1 MARKGNGKAT
11 YCVFDSLHGYPVID
25 DGNLTRLDSKSE
37 LFYVTDWSKV
47 DFTKVKIVKFGGAG
61 PDWDDYTPF
70 VKRWNNY
77 NSHLDVDPVM
87 YQVRLYNVLTQDPEP
102 MRETELQKFIKQ
114 NPDITGLR
122 WKKADVKGKNEW
134 YTVENWC
141 KFTNWMGIASR
152 KGGRIPRVVNDMTLS
167 QRNVLDESKQKIRIY
182 DNLFW
187 YLATRFRKSGT
198 CLELNRQEVD
208 ANFMVVVSPISESIK
223 SYKSVINKFR
233 GFEEYEL
240 LESNA
245 YGADIDSLKAD
256 ISKKLL
262 SGKRVVFFATWAWF
276 KIGGEDDKA
285 KRNFMDG
292 IEGLKKTFIVVDEFH
307 NSSDT
312 DTSIDVVDC
321 IKAFGPAKTLYMS
334 GTPFNELINNSGFN
348 EKGIFNPDALIIYD
362 LGDMLKSE
370 EYEGFKLE
378 HYLMRYTKVTDD
390 ITLCGDCNFEFEAED
405 SVKREGDKNN
415 TFKRFVEEMNVL
427 MAFEEHKTSI
437 CYMKGIKQVK
447 IGYEYTKKVFESKHD
462 KDNWKVFRTD
472 KMDTKQII
480 EEVELFHNTHPEGHC
495 VIFTCDKLVMGATI
509 ETCDAV
515 HFMRR
520 IGSAEFAV
528 QAWGRVLTLL
538 KDKNGNLLKKSAGI
552 YYYDDK
558 SFWNLYL
565 NFDMSHEHLTHARKN
580 DYYKNGAIV
589 FEHIY
594 LGMNQGEI
602 DDRLVNA
609 YLKKYRELVSKE
621 SAIDNSIANGFDFDE
636 DIDIE
641 ETKKSGKPKKNDTP
655 TPFPGENEATPTL
668 GVDEVPRDVPP
679 TDENPDVNEN
689 GGDETTKALSK
700 REKVVQFIRN
710 NILNYLYFATGL
722 FTQAEL
728 NEFERLSVSNTN
740 CERYKCSLGI
750 LFEDKE
756 FDKFIAKIR
765 NMKTHIVGEGQWTR
779 MCDSHRT
786 DILTRFKTALK
797 FTKSENY
804 EDTFS
809 VIDRNIVAQMY
820 EKNKSLVVDK

>member
-37 LFYVTDWSKV
+37 LFSVTDWSKV

-61 PDWDDYTPF
+61 PDWNDYTPF

-87 YQVRLYNVLTQDPEP
+87 YWVRLYNVLTQDPEP

-134 YTVENWC
+134 YTVEDWC
-141 KFTNWMGIASR
+141 KFTNWMGIASL

-223 SYKSVINKFR
+223 SYKRVINKFQ
-233 GFEEYEL
+233 GFEKYEL

-262 SGKRVVFFATWAWF
+262 SRKYVVFFATWAWF

-362 LGDMLKSE
+362 LGDMLKSD
-370 EYEGFKLE
+370 EYRNFKLE
-378 HYLMRYTKVTDD
+378 HHLMNFTKLTED
-390 ITLCGDCNFEFEAED
+390 IPVHGDCDFEFQDED
-405 SVKREGDKNN
+405 TVKREGDKNN
-415 TFKRFVEEMNVL
+415 TFKRFVEELNVL
-427 MAFEEHKTSI
+427 RAFEERKTSI

-447 IGYEYTKKVFESKHD
+447 IGAEYVKNYY
-462 KDNWKVFRTD
+462 KDNPNWCVFRTD
-472 KMDTKQII
+472 KKDTKSIM
-480 EEVELFHNTHPEGHC
+480 EEVELFHNTHPDGHC
-495 VIFTCDKLVMGATI
+495 VIFTCDKLVMGATLL
-509 ETCDAV
+509 TCDGI

-528 QAWGRVLTLL
+528 QAWGRTLTLY
-538 KDKNGNLLKKSAGI
+538 KGKTSAGI

-565 NFDMSHEHLTHARKN
+565 NFDMSHEHLTHTRKN

-594 LGMNQGEI
+594 QGMNQTRMS
-602 DDRLVNA
+602 DALVNA
-609 YLKKYRELVSKE
+609 YLKKYREFASKD
-621 SAIDNSIANGFDFDE
+621 SAIDNSIALGFDFDS

-641 ETKKSGKPKKNDTP
+641 DTKKYGKPKKTGEVN
-655 TPFPGENEATPTL
+655 PFPGENEATPTL
-668 GVDEVPRDVPP
+668 GVDEVPRDVAPSSGHL
-679 TDENPDVNEN
+679 DSNEN
-689 GGDETTKALSK
+689 QDDKKVFSK
-700 REKVVQFIRN
+700 EEKFIQFIKD
-710 NILNYLYFATGL
+710 NILSYLYFATGM
-722 FTQAEL
+722 FMSDEL

-750 LFEDKE
+750 LFEGKE
-756 FDKFIAKIR
+756 FDKFINKIR
-765 NMKTHIVGEGQWTR
+765 IMKTHIVGEGQWAK

-797 FTKSENY
+797 FTNSENY
-804 EDTFS
+804 EETFS
-809 VIDRNIVAQMY
+809 IINRDIVTQMR
-820 EKNKSLVVDK
+820 EKNLSLVVDK